1 MEIPAG
7 TYRGGM
13 VWQALP
19 RVGVPAAVTRHPPDR
34 DSDKRRI
41 RGYGGATTM
50 GGRST
55 VGIRA
60 AGLLLLALLGMT
72 AGGVLGKMPVMADWS
87 PVPVAPVMEWAVDAS
102 W

>member
-1 MEIPAG
+1 
-7 TYRGGM
+7 
-13 VWQALP
+13 
-19 RVGVPAAVTRHPPDR
+19 
-34 DSDKRRI
+34 
-41 RGYGGATTM
+41 M